1 MEFMMDKPKKVN
13 ITRRLILSF
22 GVLISIFLI
31 FGLFTLYDI
40 YRVSSLTRTIY
51 NHPLVVSNAAL
62 QTNVSIAKMHRS
74 MKDVVLFNSLLKIKQ
89 SIEAVNEEEK
99 QAIRH
104 LDIVKN
110 KILGEEGKTLEN
122 EARNLFDE
130 WRPIRKEVIGLVRT
144 DQRGEAAIITIVKG
158 ANHVAL
164 LEKKMFGLTKYARN
178 KATDFTHEAE
188 KVNSRLNVILIT
200 FLLLGVLTSFLVAF
214 FTIKRTTLA
223 EGALRESEEKYRTLI
238 NSATEAIIVAQ
249 DGIFKFV
256 NPKGEEL
263 YGRSQEE
270 LASKTLDQFIHAE
283 DQEMV
288 RDRHE
293 RRLKGE
299 KLPTTYPFR
308 IITKAGETTWVDLNV
323 TPFSWDNRPATLC
336 FMTNINDKKQAENA
350 LKESEDKYRSIIESV
365 EEGYYEIDFQGNFVF
380 LNESLERIFGR
391 PESELIGRFIGDFT
405 DKANRKIGIDAFAEV
420 YETGNPRKGFEWE
433 ISHKDGGKKYV
444 SASVSLMADSKGNK
458 KGLRGIIRDET
469 HRKKAEE
476 KLKTYTE
483 KLRTTNI
490 ELDEAIQVAE
500 NATKAKSEFLA
511 NMSHELRTPLN
522 AIIGF
527 SEQMTEPDFD
537 LEKLGEYTKIIEN
550 SGKHQLRVVNEI
562 LDISKIE
569 AGKLE
574 LEKIPFNLDSILKDV
589 QSTGRMILKSR
600 NKSDVVF
607 NVNYQDSIS
616 DYIIGDPTKFRQV
629 LLNFLGNATRFT
641 KKGSINIDVRLRDE
655 KTLECYVEDTG
666 IGIPKDKL
674 DTIFEPFQQ
683 VDASTTRKYG
693 GTGLGL
699 DLNKKL
705 IKLWGGEI
713 WVDSIQGKGSKFTFT
728 MPYIS
733 AAKPKGEKK
742 SGESYKIDP
751 KKDYKI
757 LIAEDNPVNLKLA
770 IMYLKSYGL
779 RNIINASNGVE
790 AVSAFKEHKPDL
802 VLMDVHMP
810 VLDGLSATKEIRE
823 YEKNSGITK
832 ASIIALTAS
841 AMAGDREKCL
851 NAGCNDYATKPIIKV
866 ELEKKIARNLK

>member
-1 MEFMMDKPKKVN
+1 
-13 ITRRLILSF
+13 
-22 GVLISIFLI
+22 
-31 FGLFTLYDI
+31 
-40 YRVSSLTRTIY
+40 
-51 NHPLVVSNAAL
+51 
-62 QTNVSIAKMHRS
+62 
-74 MKDVVLFNSLLKIKQ
+74 
-89 SIEAVNEEEK
+89 
-99 QAIRH
+99 
-104 LDIVKN
+104 
-110 KILGEEGKTLEN
+110 
-122 EARNLFDE
+122 
-130 WRPIRKEVIGLVRT
+130 
-144 DQRGEAAIITIVKG
+144 
-158 ANHVAL
+158 
-164 LEKKMFGLTKYARN
+164 
-178 KATDFTHEAE
+178 
-188 KVNSRLNVILIT
+188 
-200 FLLLGVLTSFLVAF
+200 
-214 FTIKRTTLA
+214 
-223 EGALRESEEKYRTLI
+223 
-238 NSATEAIIVAQ
+238 
-249 DGIFKFV
+249 
-256 NPKGEEL
+256 
-263 YGRSQEE
+263 
-270 LASKTLDQFIHAE
+270 
-283 DQEMV
+283 MV

-308 IITKAGETTWVDLNV
+308 IITKAGETTWVELNV

-336 FMTNINDKKQAENA
+336 FMANINDKKQAENA
-350 LKESEDKYRSIIESV
+350 LKESEDKYRSIIESI

-405 DKANRKIGIDAFAEV
+405 DKANRRIGIDAFTEV

-458 KGLRGIIRDET
+458 KGLRGIIRDVT
-469 HRKKAEE
+469 RRKKAEE
-476 KLKTYTE
+476 KLKTYAE

-574 LEKIPFNLDSILKDV
+574 LEKIPFNLDALLKDV
-589 QSTGRMILKSR
+589 QSTGRMVLKSR

-607 NVNYQDSIS
+607 NVNCQNSIS
-616 DYIIGDPTKFRQV
+616 DFIMGDPTKFRQV

-641 KKGSINIDVRLRDE
+641 KKGRIDIDVRLRDE

-666 IGIPKDKL
+666 IGIPKDRL
-674 DTIFEPFQQ
+674 GTIFEPFQQ
-683 VDASTTRKYG
+683 VDANTTRKYG

-757 LIAEDNPVNLKLA
+757 LIAEDNPVNLKIA
-770 IMYLKSYGL
+770 MMYLKSYGL
-779 RNIINASNGVE
+779 KNIINASNGVE

>member
-1 MEFMMDKPKKVN
+1 M
-13 ITRRLILSF
+13 
-22 GVLISIFLI
+22 
-31 FGLFTLYDI
+31 
-40 YRVSSLTRTIY
+40 
-51 NHPLVVSNAAL
+51 
-62 QTNVSIAKMHRS
+62 
-74 MKDVVLFNSLLKIKQ
+74 
-89 SIEAVNEEEK
+89 
-99 QAIRH
+99 
-104 LDIVKN
+104 
-110 KILGEEGKTLEN
+110 
-122 EARNLFDE
+122 
-130 WRPIRKEVIGLVRT
+130 
-144 DQRGEAAIITIVKG
+144 
-158 ANHVAL
+158 
-164 LEKKMFGLTKYARN
+164 
-178 KATDFTHEAE
+178 
-188 KVNSRLNVILIT
+188 
-200 FLLLGVLTSFLVAF
+200 
-214 FTIKRTTLA
+214 A

-270 LASKTLDQFIHAE
+270 LASKPLDHFIHAE
-283 DQEMV
+283 DREMV

-308 IITKAGETTWVDLNV
+308 IITKAGETTWVELNV

-336 FMTNINDKKQAENA
+336 FMANINDKKQAENA

-380 LNESLERIFGR
+380 LNESLERIFSR

-405 DKANRKIGIDAFAEV
+405 DKANRKIGIDAFTEV
-420 YETGNPRKGFEWE
+420 YETGNSLKGFEWE
-433 ISHKDGGKKYV
+433 IFHKDGGKKYV
-444 SASVSLMADSKGNK
+444 SASVSLMTDSKGNK
-458 KGLRGIIRDET
+458 KGLRGIIRDVT
-469 HRKKAEE
+469 QRKKDEE
-476 KLKTYTE
+476 KLEVYTE

-574 LEKIPFNLDSILKDV
+574 LEKIPFNLDALLKDV
-589 QSTGRMILKSR
+589 QSTGRTILKSR

-607 NVNYQDSIS
+607 NVNCQNSIS
-616 DYIIGDPTKFRQV
+616 DFIMGDPTKFRQV

-666 IGIPKDKL
+666 IGIPKDRL
-674 DTIFEPFQQ
+674 GTIFEPFQQ

-751 KKDYKI
+751 KKDYKV
-757 LIAEDNPVNLKLA
+757 LIVEDNPVNLKLA
-770 IMYLKSYGL
+770 MMYLKSSGL
-779 RNIINASNGVE
+779 KNIINASNGVE